1 MDVVNAEGDGAY
13 KGLADEVGGV
23 FAAVDD
29 IDAAHEHASA
39 EEAKDSQADGRGT
52 GAFFANDVPQAG
64 HDAGGNECEGI
75 EGDVFDGG
83 RGGG

>member
-13 KGLADEVGGV
+13 KGLADEVCGV

-29 IDAAHEHASA
+29 VDAAHEHASA
-39 EEAKDSQADGRGT
+39 EEAQHAQTDGGGA
-52 GAFFANDVPQAG
+52 GAFFANDVPKAWQ
-64 HDAGGNECEGI
+64 DAGGDECEGI